1 MRMLSYARQDQVWLL
16 WVTIE
21 GLVPL
26 RQEEMPAESRLWW
39 DPVLSRSPQ
48 QSDVPREDHQ
58 PQTESPGKRGRVS
71 NILDKTIV

>member
-1 MRMLSYARQDQVWLL
+1 MEVTPMRMLSYARQDQVWLL

-39 DPVLSRSPQ
+39 DPVLSRPPSR
-48 QSDVPREDHQ
+48 VMC
-58 PQTESPGKRGRVS
+58 PGKTTSPKLSLREKGAGSR
-71 NILDKTIV
+71 IY